1 MDSFNNFCKTG
12 ESKYLDSI
20 PDEIIEKMI
29 TESAKFLWER
39 KGKRKLQKTLM
50 RHYNLND
57 DGNEKSSPKENERP
71 PLKAIP

>member
-12 ESKYLDSI
+12 ESKYLNGI

-50 RHYNLND
+50 RHYHLND
-57 DGNEKSSPKENERP
+57 DGNEK
-71 PLKAIP
+71 